1 MLANAPKPVLGS
13 LDIVALIVGTIVGA
27 GIYKTPALVA
37 GLVPNE
43 SAIIALWILG
53 GVISI
58 IGALCYAELASAF
71 PDTGGEYHFLSL
83 AWGRR
88 TGFFYA
94 WSRTV
99 VIMPGSIAML
109 SITFGDYVSPLLPLG
124 TESAYLWAVIL
135 VLAASV
141 VNWLG
146 IRLASGI
153 QKAFFFLALTAVIAI
168 IIAGMM
174 AGGLDQPSV
183 VGAEVMESSGGADYS
198 LGLAMVFVM
207 LAYGGWNEA
216 AYISAEARDQRKG
229 VLWGLGIGLVAITLL
244 YVGVNVAFMLGL
256 GRTALA
262 TTSVPVTDLFSN
274 VIGASA
280 GIVAALIV
288 ALSCM
293 KSVNATVFF
302 GARSSFALGRDW
314 HVLGWLNGWHASGAP
329 RQAILVQLAISLVL
343 IAVAR
348 ITRSGFAAVVEF
360 TAPVFWTFILLV
372 ALSLIKLRHT
382 QSEVERPFRVPF
394 YPALPVI
401 FATAAGW
408 MLWSS
413 LNYTGLGAIVGVA
426 FLLAG
431 VVPLAIEEWKFPNR
445 EV

>member
-1 MLANAPKPVLGS
+1 MQTNTPKPVLGS

-53 GVISI
+53 GVLSI

-83 AWGRR
+83 AWGKR
-88 TGFFYA
+88 TGFLYA
-94 WSRTV
+94 WSRAV

-124 TESAYLWAVIL
+124 AESAYLWAVIL
-135 VLAASV
+135 VLAASM

-146 IRLASGI
+146 IRLASGV
-153 QKAFFFLALTAVIAI
+153 QKAFFVLALMAVIAI
-168 IIAGMM
+168 IIAGVIS
-174 AGGLDQPSV
+174 GGLDQTAGTEPEV
-183 VGAEVMESSGGADYS
+183 VDSTAGGNYS

-229 VLWGLGIGLVAITLL
+229 VLWGLGIGLFAITLL
-244 YVGVNVAFMLGL
+244 YVGVNVAFILGL
-256 GRTALA
+256 GREALA
-262 TTSVPVTDLFSN
+262 STEVPVTDLFSN
-274 VIGASA
+274 VIGAGA
-280 GIVAALIV
+280 GVVAALIV

-314 HVLGWLNGWHASGAP
+314 RVLSWLNGWHASGAP
-329 RQAILVQLAISLVL
+329 RRAILVQLAISLVL
-343 IAVAR
+343 IGVAR

-372 ALSLIKLRHT
+372 ALSLIKLRHIK
-382 QSEVERPFRVPF
+382 SEVERPFRVPL
-394 YPALPVI
+394 YPAIPII
-401 FATAAGW
+401 FVAAAGW

-413 LNYTGLGAIVGVA
+413 LSYTGLGAMVGVA

-431 VVPLAIEEWKFPNR
+431 IVPLAMEEWKFPKR
-445 EV
+445 QV